1 LYRIVAIPLRE
12 RIESLFERQGG
23 RRTLWDVV
31 KSELGQPTVKQ
42 IKRFLTHLA
51 WLREQAGKDY
61 PLAGIPV
68 VKLQRFASEARALN
82 AARMGELTED
92 KRHALSATLLF
103 RQQARAYD
111 DCGDMLIRQVQKME
125 FRAKDLL
132 KKRQAEHIE
141 ESAKLAETLRDVALA
156 YSGEGSADERLQRPR
171 IAGFVILKFL
181 N

>member
-92 KRHALSATLLF
+92 KRHALTNGPCPSSDA
-103 RQQARAYD
+103 AR
-111 DCGDMLIRQVQKME
+111 
-125 FRAKDLL
+125 
-132 KKRQAEHIE
+132 
-141 ESAKLAETLRDVALA
+141 SLAEIPLCKEGGQVAA
-156 YSGEGSADERLQRPR
+156 PVNDTD
-171 IAGFVILKFL
+171 
-181 N
+181 